1 LFYFGTT
8 AEAGGGIGGPLQPLP
23 ENISMYNV
31 IVYVKYAFLYHLHFK
46 ALAHSGKNQT
56 KKSNKR
62 MICDD
67 IMRFQVA

>member
-1 LFYFGTT
+1 
-8 AEAGGGIGGPLQPLP
+8 
-23 ENISMYNV
+23 MYNV
-31 IVYVKYAFLYHLHFK
+31 LVYVKYAFLYHLHLK